1 MASTQASTT
10 DAERYMTTEDICA
23 MYHVTR
29 RSVYRWRAA
38 GKLPGVKVGRR
49 VLYARED
56 VERFAH
62 LRDGR

>member
-1 MASTQASTT
+1 MASTQASTA

-38 GKLPGVKVGRR
+38 GKLHGVKVGRR
-49 VLYARED
+49 VLFDRDE
-56 VERFAH
+56 VEAFAH
-62 LRDGR
+62 RRECL